1 MMTKFPASSQKIITV
16 SGVLKLFQ
24 TVLVREKVL
33 TQRQRAARHRKP
45 CRHGVVDYKAKDA
58 MDSQRASLTRK
69 GAFTEPG
76 LAGACSEDDSFPSAH
91 L

>member
-1 MMTKFPASSQKIITV
+1 MMTKFPTSSQKIITV
-16 SGVLKLFQ
+16 SAVLMIR

-45 CRHGVVDYKAKDA
+45 CRHGVVDYK
-58 MDSQRASLTRK
+58 DSQRASLTRK

-76 LAGACSEDDSFPSAH
+76 LDGACSEDDSCPSAH